1 MSSGESVSLR
11 RWIINQAETPEVGQ
25 FKLIL
30 RYLLK
35 YYLPAIVLLWG
46 IVWLVQW
53 TGRIHV
59 EKRLGESV
67 QEELLSVETRW
78 RHELTDVTDKVRFL
92 SEDDLLRR
100 WLKENDVSS
109 RHDLEIAWY
118 YFARINRLYA
128 RIRFFDDH
136 GTERIHI
143 SNSSSEIIGQ
153 DGLQDDSKGA
163 LFAVGMRLE
172 VGEIYSFQLEQ
183 SEVKQGGGSIEES
196 LLRLVEP
203 VYMAG
208 ERRGIIVVDLRIDEL
223 LSILRGQ
230 TLDVRHDYL
239 ILNGSGEYLQIVMS
253 GLGWGGSS
261 DGQHVTG
268 FSTEHPVVWKRMQ
281 VKDADYFFLDG
292 VGYVY
297 RKVEFPWSNLKAQ
310 IKLVRERLY
319 FLHLIEPQV
328 VDEAM
333 LGSYKTSHGFATVA
347 SFLLLLFLFLYVK
360 VYQAKEGHLSSASV
374 LGAKLQG
381 VMDAAPDAIFTFD
394 DSRKIESFNEATLRM
409 FACSEEEFAPSRLS
423 DLIPENYEELVG
435 LIKKSQERSGDF
447 RMTVRREFSA
457 RRFDGSWFPVEFS
470 VRETRIAEQHD
481 FIVIARD
488 ISERKAIEEQAQ
500 RRALYDDLTNLPNRI
515 LLRSKLDSFIAL
527 SLRRNMYG
535 ALLFMDLDNFK
546 NINDSLGHLAGDM
559 LLCRV
564 AERLTRTLRNEDM
577 VSRLGGD
584 EFVAVLPML
593 SDDKS
598 SASVTAREVA
608 EKLRLALNQPLML
621 EGHEYIATP
630 SIGIVLFPAQ
640 GITADDVLR
649 QADTA
654 MYRAKAAG
662 RNTIRFFHPSMQ
674 TEVNDRLRVGKEL
687 RQAVEQGQL
696 ELYLQPEVD
705 AEFDCVVGAEALIRW
720 NHPTR
725 GLLGPGHFIRH
736 AEELGMIGMIGEWV
750 LREGFSILQ
759 RLLEELPCH
768 GFETLAINLSPR
780 HFRSPDFISRLRALI
795 VELQVPAHRIELEI
809 TENLL
814 LEDMEEAVVKIN
826 AIREM
831 GIRFAIDDF
840 GTGFSSFAYL
850 RRLPMGRLKIDR
862 SFIAQVDADT
872 QNAAIVETILAMAKI
887 QKLAVTAEGVEREE
901 EKRWLME
908 RGCSHIQG
916 FYYSRP
922 IDVES
927 FKKFC
932 REYELKNKDSIE
944 VPHP

>member
-1 MSSGESVSLR
+1 MSLR
-11 RWIINQAETPEVGQ
+11 TWIINQTETPEVGL

-67 QEELLSVETRW
+67 QEELLGVETLW
-78 RHELTDVTDKVRFL
+78 RHEVTDVTDEVRFL
-92 SEDDLLRR
+92 SDNDLLRR
-100 WLKENDVSS
+100 WLKEKDVSS
-109 RHDLEIAWY
+109 RHDLEMAWY
-118 YFARINRLYA
+118 YFSMLNRLYD
-128 RIRFFDDH
+128 RIRFIDDH
-136 GTERIHI
+136 GMERIHI
-143 SNSSSEIIGQ
+143 NKSSGSSSEIIGQ
-153 DGLQDDSKGA
+153 SGLQDVSKDA

-172 VGEIYSFQLEQ
+172 VGEIYGFQLEQ
-183 SEVKQGGGSIEES
+183 SAVKQGVESIQGA

-208 ERRGIIVVDLRIDEL
+208 ERRGIVVVDLQEERL
-223 LSILRGQ
+223 VSILRGQ
-230 TLDVRHDYL
+230 SLDAWHDHLIVTENGDYL
-239 ILNGSGEYLQIVMS
+239 LGVMS
-253 GLGWGGSS
+253 GSELRSVSSGG
-261 DGQHVTG
+261 Q
-268 FSTEHPVVWKRMQ
+268 FSPNFAIVHPEVWQRMQ
-281 VKDADYFFLDG
+281 GKNSEYFYLND

-297 RKVEFPWSNLKAQ
+297 RKVEFPWSTLKVQ
-310 IKLVRERLY
+310 NKFGKEHWFFV
-319 FLHLIEPQV
+319 HLIAPET

-333 LGSYKTSHGFATVA
+333 LDSYKTSHGIATVA
-347 SFLLLLFLFLYVK
+347 SFLLLLFLLIYVK
-360 VYQAKEGHLSSASV
+360 VYQAKEGYLSSASA

-381 VMDAAPDAIFTFD
+381 IMDTAPDAIFTFD
-394 DSRKIESFNEATLRM
+394 DSGRIESFNEATLRM
-409 FACSEEEFAPSRLS
+409 FACSEEEFSPSRLS

-447 RMTVRREFSA
+447 RMTVRREFNA
-457 RRFDGSWFPVEFS
+457 RRFDDSWFPVEFS
-470 VRETRIAEQHD
+470 VRETRITELHD
-481 FIVIARD
+481 YIVIARD
-488 ISERKAIEEQAQ
+488 ISEHKAVEAQAQ

-515 LLRSKLDSFIAL
+515 LLRSKLDSLIAL
-527 SLRRNMYG
+527 SLRRDMYG

-546 NINDSLGHLAGDM
+546 NINDSMGHLAGDM

-593 SDDKS
+593 SGDQR

-621 EGHEYIATP
+621 EGHEYITTP
-630 SIGIVLFPAQ
+630 SIGIVLFPTQ

-687 RQAVEQGQL
+687 RLAVEQGQL
-696 ELYLQPEVD
+696 ELYLQPQVD
-705 AEFDCVVGAEALIRW
+705 AEFDCIVGAEALIRW

-725 GLLGPGHFIRH
+725 GLLGPGHFIPH
-736 AEELGMIGMIGEWV
+736 AEELGMIGLIGEWV
-750 LREGFSILQ
+750 LREGFSILK
-759 RLLEELPCH
+759 RLLEELPCR

-780 HFRSPDFISRLRALI
+780 HFRSPDFIPRLRTLML
-795 VELQVPAHRIELEI
+795 EYQVPAHRIELEI

-814 LEDMEEAVVKIN
+814 LEDMEEAVVKMN
-826 AIREM
+826 AINEM

-840 GTGFSSFAYL
+840 GTGFSSLTYL
-850 RRLPMGRLKIDR
+850 RRLPLGRLKIDR
-862 SFIAQVDADT
+862 SFITEVDSDAR
-872 QNAAIVETILAMAKI
+872 NAAMVETILAMAKI

-901 EKRWLME
+901 EKRWLLE

-922 IDVES
+922 IDVVS
-927 FKKFC
+927 FVKLC
-932 REYELKNKDSIE
+932 HDYELKNKDSIE
-944 VPHP
+944 VPQP